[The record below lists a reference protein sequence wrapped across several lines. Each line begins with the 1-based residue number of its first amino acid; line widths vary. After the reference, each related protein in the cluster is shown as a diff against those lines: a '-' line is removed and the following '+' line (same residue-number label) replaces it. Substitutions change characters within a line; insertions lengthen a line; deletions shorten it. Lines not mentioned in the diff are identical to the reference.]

1 MSIKDFTGIR
11 KNSNLPNPYEISL
24 PEDIKDFFGDYEDS
38 LNSMLDDLEK
48 ATLAYESGN
57 KSKENSDTIKRLLHK
72 IKGEASMVGV
82 DEISEL
88 THETEFAFD
97 ELKEEQ
103 RPDMLLHYKD
113 WVCKALSSMA
123 EKV

>member
-1 MSIKDFTGIR
+1 MSTKDFTGIR
-11 KNSNLPNPYEISL
+11 KNGNLPDPYEISL

-38 LNSMLDDLEK
+38 LNTMLDDLEK
-48 ATLAYESGN
+48 ATLSYESGN

-72 IKGEASMVGV
+72 IKGEASMVGI
-82 DEISEL
+82 DEISDL

-103 RPDMLLHYKD
+103 KPDMLLHYKD
-113 WVCKALSSMA
+113 WICKALSCMA